1 MTAQVRERYAA
12 LRSDIDAQA
21 RRVGRSPAD
30 LTLVGVSKKQPPE
43 LVAAAIEAGL
53 ADIGE
58 SYVQEAAAKF
68 GGLPAVRKHYIGHIQ
83 TNKAKRIVELFDI
96 VQSVD
101 REEAAR
107 ALARAAAS
115 AGKVLPV
122 LLQLNI
128 SPAER
133 FGARPEAADRLA
145 ETIRAEPSLRLE
157 GLMAI
162 GPDTDDPAEIAQ
174 AFELAAKTFARIGGS
189 TLSIGMSGDWRE
201 AVRAGSTMLRIGT
214 GLFGRRQGAR

>member
-1 MTAQVRERYAA
+1 MIAGLRERYAA

-21 RRVGRSPAD
+21 IAAGRSPHD
-30 LTLVGVSKKQPPE
+30 VVLVGVSKKQVPE
-43 LVAAAIEAGL
+43 AVAAAIDAGL
-53 ADIGE
+53 TDIGE

-83 TNKAKRIVELFDI
+83 TNKAKPIAELFDV
-96 VQSVD
+96 VQSID

-107 ALARAAAS
+107 ALARAATS
-115 AGKVLPV
+115 LGKVLPV

-128 SPAER
+128 SATER
-133 FGARPEAADRLA
+133 FGALPDAADRLA
-145 ETIRAEPSLRLE
+145 DAIRAEPSLRLE
-157 GLMAI
+157 GVMAI
-162 GPDTDDPAEIAQ
+162 GPDTDDRTEIAR
-174 AFELAAKTFARIGGS
+174 AFELAAKTFARVGGS

-214 GLFGRRQGAR
+214 GLFGRRQEPR